1 VGEEE
6 GDVSVGP
13 IGILAYGSLIS
24 DPGAELAPLI
34 VARESTLTPFGVEY
48 GRFSSTRGGA
58 PTVVPH
64 PKGAPVNAQ
73 VLVLGRDVALESAKD
88 MLWRRE
94 TGNVGKGTRPS
105 ASTVVVVKEH
115 ADLCGCSVVLSTDF
129 ANGRFADPEPAELAR
144 AAIASVGKAAPGKDG
159 ITYLA
164 DLMRQGIIT
173 PLTHAYRDEVLR
185 QTGTT
190 SLEAALAVA
199 RKT

>member
-1 VGEEE
+1 M
-6 GDVSVGP
+6 SAGP

-24 DPGAELAPLI
+24 DPGAELAPLF
-34 VARESTLTPFGVEY
+34 VSREATLTPFGVEY
-48 GRFSSTRGGA
+48 GRYSFTRGGA

-73 VLVLGRDVALESAKD
+73 VLVLRGDVALDDAKD

-105 ASTVVVVKEH
+105 ASTIVLVKEH
-115 ADLCGCSVVLSTDF
+115 ADLCGCRVVLSTDF
-129 ANGRFADPEPAELAR
+129 ATGRIEDPQPAELAR
-144 AAIASVGKAAPGKDG
+144 EAIASVGKAPPGKDG

-164 DLMRQGIIT
+164 DLMRDGIIT
-173 PLTHAYRDEVLR
+173 SLTHAYRDEVLR

-190 SLEAALAVA
+190 SLEAALA
-199 RKT
+199 RSRGRQ